1 MVTEPDAT
9 AQCMEI
15 FHTRVMAASTAT
27 LTSMKAR

>member
-9 AQCMEI
+9 AQWMEI
-15 FHTRVMAASTAT
+15 FHTAVMAARTAT